1 MEALDGIRILFTG
14 AADPF
19 QKILKLTMGAGMTA
33 TLPPAFHRVGAV
45 GGIFMVSDETKR
57 PDPAAMERIF
67 ARHPYSPEGTILR
80 LAWLQGLS
88 RAEIVNLAWQQVDF
102 ENRVIILE
110 KRTVPIEE
118 NTLICLSERFKLY
131 GNKSAYVVTA
141 DRKASA
147 MPPESVSRAARIA
160 LNAQFI

>member
-1 MEALDGIRILFTG
+1 MEKHAIRFILP
-14 AADPF
+14 DNKPSNPF
-19 QKILKLTMGAGMTA
+19 STVSLAEIELTMGDWQSYRKDT
-33 TLPPAFHRVGAV
+33 AFHHIGAV
-45 GGIFMVSDETKR
+45 GGIFMVSDATKR

-118 NTLICLSERFKLY
+118 NTLICLSERFKL
-131 GNKSAYVVTA
+131 
-141 DRKASA
+141 
-147 MPPESVSRAARIA
+147 
-160 LNAQFI
+160 LHQLH